1 MIKKLSI
8 SNILFFVITMVIF
21 VTSLT
26 QKIYFVE
33 GSNDSDAMSGFLAL
47 LLGWYYMFDLRVIP
61 WLANPLLFLSFIFTS
76 TYKIKKAKI
85 VGIIAFIFSLSFL
98 LFDKILVNEGGFEK
112 EIIGYGS
119 GYWLWVFS
127 MFINVVG
134 IFISEYLNS
143 DN

>member
-33 GSNDSDAMSGFLAL
+33 GSDDSDAMSGFLAL

-85 VGIIAFIFSLSFL
+85 VGTIAFIFSLSFL